1 MTTAMRVMQT
11 ARHCARNL
19 LHNGNISQ
27 ADTVQIVEKIDI
39 KDIKKYVDALHDAV
53 TKAERIDA
61 INSIEQCL
69 RHDRYELLFS
79 SK

>member
-1 MTTAMRVMQT
+1 MQT

-39 KDIKKYVDALHDAV
+39 KDIRRYVEALNGAV
-53 TKAERIDA
+53 TKGERVDA
-61 INSIEQCL
+61 IDSIEKCL